1 MLYHDEISKNIA
13 QIAFFTL
20 LFVDGS
26 QGDLAMDSKLLNGK
40 KALIV
45 GIANESSI
53 AYGCAE
59 MLKKAGADIGITYLN
74 DKAKS
79 FVDKIA
85 QQLNPSIYCR
95 CDVTK
100 DDELQSLFTQIKS
113 QWQKVDIVIHSIAF
127 APKQDLQGRVID
139 CSREGFSLAMDIS
152 CHSFLR
158 MAKLA
163 KPLMK
168 DGGSL
173 FAMSFYGSEKVVENY
188 NLMGPVKAALEA
200 SVRYMAVELGPDK
213 IRVIALSPG
222 PVKTRAASGLDK
234 FDELML
240 RAHEKSPLQTLVDI
254 SDVGAM
260 VAFLASDYAKN
271 ITGDTIY
278 IDGGYHIVG

>member
-1 MLYHDEISKNIA
+1 MQN
-13 QIAFFTL
+13 
-20 LFVDGS
+20 
-26 QGDLAMDSKLLNGK
+26 KLLSGK

-53 AYGCAE
+53 ATGCAE
-59 MLKKAGADIGITYLN
+59 MLKQAGADLAITYLN
-74 DKAKS
+74 DKAKPY
-79 FVDKIA
+79 VDKVA
-85 QQLNPSIYCR
+85 EHLNPSIYTY

-100 DDELQSLFTQIKS
+100 DDDINHVFQQIES
-113 QWQKVDIVIHSIAF
+113 TWHQLDIIVHSIAF
-127 APKQDLQGRVID
+127 APKLDLQGPIIN
-139 CSREGFSLAMDIS
+139 CSKEGFLLAMDIS

-163 KPLMK
+163 KPLMPH
-168 DGGSL
+168 GGSL
-173 FAMSFYGSEKVVENY
+173 FAMSFYGAEKVVENY

-200 SVRYMAVELGPDK
+200 SVRYMAVELGPQK

-234 FDELML
+234 FDQLIL
-240 RAHEKSPLQTLVDI
+240 HAREKSALQTLVDI
-254 SDVGAM
+254 NDVGSM